1 MCHLEGLK
9 GKFPGTKVSS
19 VKNLFVAHILDYLS
33 KNPGFQADTDT
44 IQIKISGDGAKM
56 TNNSNFILLS
66 FAILQTGESV
76 MSAKGN
82 RTIGVVNGKED
93 YSTIK
98 EAFTDIID
106 ELNQL
111 IADGKLNVEGNDINI
126 EFFLGGDYKFILMM
140 LGLKGAISNYAC
152 AWCKI
157 HKDERWKMDQHY
169 SYYNEPTLSRSL
181 EEIMAM
187 SKKSTDNFCCQHQP
201 LLNIELDHVVP
212 DELHLLLR
220 VTDILTENLIQECL
234 DWDKEDELDRCRGAE
249 RGIHLKKLIN
259 TIRSCGISFD
269 VWEKRDADGKS
280 SGRHDWTSLLGS
292 DKKRLLAELPPKL
305 VDVLHQDTVQGVINI
320 WQGFES
326 VYKVITNWAPERNPT
341 EFWIMAKDWVK
352 LFLAMNGQRSGYERR
367 RITPYIHIM
376 VQHFPKFLELH
387 RSVKMFTGQGVEKN
401 NDVARGIVLRKSNK
415 WDATADVLRHE
426 KRQWELKE
434 CERLPRSYEKKD
446 DRYWES
452 DIRENRKKRK
462 RVSVEQQ
469 INEAS
474 VENQTNADISSPGS
488 GPIPEAPLTANLSMG
503 TSTSPSASTS
513 TSSSIVDFSR
523 LNIKQ
528 LRQELKNRNAKGFS
542 RKNKAELIEQL
553 KQIQEEQ

>member
-1 MCHLEGLK
+1 
-9 GKFPGTKVSS
+9 
-19 VKNLFVAHILDYLS
+19 
-33 KNPGFQADTDT
+33 
-44 IQIKISGDGAKM
+44 M

-93 YSTIK
+93 YSPIK

-259 TIRSCGISFD
+259 TIGSCGISFD
-269 VWEKRDADGKS
+269 VWEKRDADRKS

-292 DKKRLLAELPPKL
+292 DKKRLLAELLPKL

-320 WQGFES
+320 RQGFES

-341 EFWIMAKDWVK
+341 EFWIMAKGLGK
-352 LFLAMNGQRSGYERR
+352 TFPRYEW
-367 RITPYIHIM
+367 P
-376 VQHFPKFLELH
+376 
-387 RSVKMFTGQGVEKN
+387 
-401 NDVARGIVLRKSNK
+401 
-415 WDATADVLRHE
+415 E
-426 KRQWELKE
+426 KRL
-434 CERLPRSYEKKD
+434 
-446 DRYWES
+446 
-452 DIRENRKKRK
+452 
-462 RVSVEQQ
+462 
-469 INEAS
+469 
-474 VENQTNADISSPGS
+474 
-488 GPIPEAPLTANLSMG
+488 
-503 TSTSPSASTS
+503 
-513 TSSSIVDFSR
+513 
-523 LNIKQ
+523 
-528 LRQELKNRNAKGFS
+528 
-542 RKNKAELIEQL
+542 
-553 KQIQEEQ
+553 